1 MTEQAKSI
9 IKWQYWLF
17 NHGDMKEVIAEVFP
31 ELYAHLYNKWLG
43 MAKRYNDT
51 AKATIDWFM
60 ELSGERQER
69 IAEWVCANYHG
80 IDGRIKREEGGA
92 E

>member
-17 NHGDMKEVIAEVFP
+17 NHGDMKETIAKVFP
-31 ELYAHLYNKWLG
+31 DLSGHLYSKWLRL
-43 MAKRYNDT
+43 ADAYQNT
-51 AKATIDWFM
+51 AHATIEWFM

-69 IAEWVCANYHG
+69 FAEWVCVNYHG
-80 IDGRIKREEGGA
+80 IDSRIKRAEGGEA
-92 E
+92 